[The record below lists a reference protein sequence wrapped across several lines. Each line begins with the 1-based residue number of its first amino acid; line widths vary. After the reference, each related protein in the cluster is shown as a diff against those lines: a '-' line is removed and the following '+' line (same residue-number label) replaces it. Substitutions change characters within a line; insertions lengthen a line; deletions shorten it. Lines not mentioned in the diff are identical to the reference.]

1 MVVARQSS
9 ARIPA
14 GIWPS
19 PDFGSA
25 RTAELC
31 FLAGLNIGER
41 CGAPG
46 DEQRAYLRRT
56 LGHVRRRGR
65 GRGGQRGCLEED
77 ASEQH
82 AGVCNCRPDANATA
96 RTNRSRTTACA
107 SRDFSLRLC
116 AHSGL
121 HEPAAQLA
129 RRAWYGSSPSKR
141 RTLMSS
147 PMRGSGD
154 RAPAQAE
161 QASPFSHCRSSPG
174 DFVSQRD
181 LQRSPAMAACAYAQ
195 YAAPLWLPLAVR
207 RAVWA
212 MLPRTGSHM
221 NALEPLSSRARRAA
235 VKVARG
241 PADGLLAEV
250 RRATTRFSPEFG
262 EAFCVAEVRRATTI

>member
-1 MVVARQSS
+1 MVVARRSS

-41 CGAPG
+41 SGAPG

-56 LGHVRRRGR
+56 LSHVRRRGR

-82 AGVCNCRPDANATA
+82 AGACNCRPDANATA
-96 RTNRSRTTACA
+96 PTNRSRTTACA

-141 RTLMSS
+141 QLSHARKRRSRASS
-147 PMRGSGD
+147 SRRSFSVL
-154 RAPAQAE
+154 PACA
-161 QASPFSHCRSSPG
+161 ARSLSPSC
-174 DFVSQRD
+174 FVSH
-181 LQRSPAMAACAYAQ
+181 LSNVWPNERSP
-195 YAAPLWLPLAVR
+195 LV
-207 RAVWA
+207 
-212 MLPRTGSHM
+212 
-221 NALEPLSSRARRAA
+221 
-235 VKVARG
+235 
-241 PADGLLAEV
+241 
-250 RRATTRFSPEFG
+250 
-262 EAFCVAEVRRATTI
+262 

>member
-1 MVVARQSS
+1 MVVARRSS

-31 FLAGLNIGER
+31 FLAGVNIGER

-82 AGVCNCRPDANATA
+82 AGACNCRPDANATA
-96 RTNRSRTTACA
+96 PTNRSRTTACA

-129 RRAWYGSSPSKR
+129 RRAWYGSSPSKH

-161 QASPFSHCRSSPG
+161 QASPFYTLPIFARRLRVATRPST
-174 DFVSQRD
+174 V
-181 LQRSPAMAACAYAQ
+181 ACDGCVCIR
-195 YAAPLWLPLAVR
+195 PVR
-207 RAVWA
+207 RSFV
-212 MLPRTGSHM
+212 
-221 NALEPLSSRARRAA
+221 AA
-235 VKVARG
+235 VGGA
-241 PADGLLAEV
+241 
-250 RRATTRFSPEFG
+250 
-262 EAFCVAEVRRATTI
+262 